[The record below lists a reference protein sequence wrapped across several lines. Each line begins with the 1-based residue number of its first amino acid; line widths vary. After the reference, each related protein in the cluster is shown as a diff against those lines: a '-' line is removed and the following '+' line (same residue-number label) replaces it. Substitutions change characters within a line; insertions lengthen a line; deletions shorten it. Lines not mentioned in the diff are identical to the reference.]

1 MKPLS
6 YANLLS
12 KKGVGLLEV
21 LALAG
26 LGLVIG
32 MGLLNISKNSLQN
45 SKVISTDLAEQ
56 DLEHSLIQILNDEE
70 DCKWNLRPDNLS
82 NKTAGKGQLRDTN
95 NDSKLVKTKG
105 NNTSAPPPNT
115 DDDITL
121 VKLGDFRG
129 ALNIVKMEFIIPDP
143 SEQTKRSLRVYYS
156 KKGLDQFNTYGGGA
170 CVKGTGANDQAG
182 CYFKAC
188 KVDYSF
194 SGTTVNNC
202 TFTKCENQGVSQ
214 SINVSGRE
222 CAGNK
227 YLRGFD
233 NNGKKICEDISPC
246 PAGHAFRGFK
256 ADGSKLCMDVA
267 KCSDN
272 QVFKGFK
279 SDGRKICE
287 PVLKSKSCPKGQYIT
302 GLDREGNVTC
312 TVVCTAG
319 RSWNKNESACKCP
332 EGSQWN
338 GLKCVSNNGGEET

>member
-6 YANLLS
+6 YTNLLS

-26 LGLVIG
+26 LSLVIG

-45 SKVISTDLAEQ
+45 SKVVSTDLAEQ

-70 DCKWNLRPDNLS
+70 DCKWNLSPSNLS
-82 NKTAGKGQLRDTN
+82 DPTAGKGKLRNST
-95 NDSKLVKTKG
+95 LVKTQK
-105 NNTSAPPPNT
+105 NNISTTPNT
-115 DDDITL
+115 DDDIIL

-129 ALNIVKMEFIIPDP
+129 ALNIVKMELITDP
-143 SEQTKRSLRVYYS
+143 NDTEQRSLRVYYR

-194 SGTTVNNC
+194 SGTTVNTC

-214 SINVSGRE
+214 SINFSGRE

-233 NNGKKICEDISPC
+233 NNGDEICEDISPC
-246 PAGHAFRGFK
+246 QAGHAFRGFK
-256 ADGSKLCMDVA
+256 ADGSKLCMDVT
-267 KCSDN
+267 KCPDG
-272 QVFKGFK
+272 QAFKGFK
-279 SDGRKICE
+279 SDGTNNCE
-287 PVLKSKSCPKGQYIT
+287 DVLKSKSCPTGQYIT
-302 GLDREGNVTC
+302 GLDNEGNVTC
-312 TVVCTAG
+312 TVVCTDG